1 MDAST
6 DSSKDSRTDARGDSA
21 RVRLSGAVMS
31 HPKRAEEAR
40 RLADADPRGRV
51 LVIMDPEPD
60 GRPTALRVAPLSWSC
75 VAPDAT
81 HHLVLQDDVVLA
93 EGFYEHAERAAAAA
107 PGEAIALYAGWEAR
121 NGAVARLAA
130 LAGAPWAYTLQEH
143 VPCQAL
149 MLPAEAARGYEAY
162 QREHGGGW
170 PYDVVV
176 QRYLNAIGMPVRFCT
191 PSTVQH
197 DDLPSLAGNTY
208 HGFRQA
214 TLFTGA
220 AGPAEA
226 DGPCPRFPVVPFYQY
241 GEARCAVLRGTEW
254 EYLETERQLAR
265 TGLLDACLA
274 ALAAA
279 GPDAAAG
286 LPDGAGRAVW
296 LTAFA
301 LGAVTADLPEPDPGI
316 AAAVMETLG
325 SGGLCEEFTAAEL
338 LAAAPAVRDLALTA
352 LAAGRRAGAD
362 PAARTPR
369 PAPLAR
375 VAVTGGDPAFARQ
388 LARLLADAGH
398 GTGHDAG
405 HGTGQGAEHGT
416 GRGADHDA
424 VQPAGRPSAGDLDGV
439 RYVVHLGR
447 PEDDGLLADVL
458 AAAAKAGVERVVYAG
473 SSAVY
478 RGIRERTVTE
488 ELPAAAPADPVALA
502 WWREEQAVLAWGAEH
517 GVAVQLLRLADPVG
531 RYAPQ
536 DSPLVRWVNLAWT
549 RRPLALNPLG
559 RHQVLDH
566 RDLADALRAVLAAP
580 PARPVFNVASA
591 AFDEQELAGFL
602 ADVSRRTPWEWVQ
615 DPTVDRW
622 TMATDL
628 IGAELHWQP
637 SAELR
642 ESMRAL
648 AQWWAC
654 DIHGD
659 YTVAASVPGA
669 PTGPA
674 ARA

>member
-1 MDAST
+1 MDASNEP
-6 DSSKDSRTDARGDSA
+6 SQ
-21 RVRLSGAVMS
+21 VRLSGAVMS

-40 RLADADPRGRV
+40 RIADADPLGRIR
-51 LVIMDPEPD
+51 VITDPEPS

-107 PGEAIALYAGWEAR
+107 PGEAIALYAGWDSR

-130 LAGAPWAYTLQEH
+130 LVGAPWAYTLQEH

-149 MLPAEAARGYEAY
+149 ILPAGTARGYEAF
-162 QREHGGGW
+162 QQEHGGGW

-214 TLFTGA
+214 TLFTGE
-220 AGPAEA
+220 AGPVDAGE
-226 DGPCPRFPVVPFYQY
+226 PCPRFPVVPFYQY

-286 LPDGAGRAVW
+286 LLDGSGRAVW

-301 LGAVTADLPEPDPGI
+301 IGVVTADRPEPDPRI
-316 AAAVMETLG
+316 AAAVLESLG
-325 SGGLCEEFTAAEL
+325 TGGLCQEYTVAEL
-338 LAAAPAVRDLALTA
+338 LAVVPAVRDFALTA

-362 PAARTPR
+362 PAVRTPR

-375 VAVTGGDPAFARQ
+375 VAVTGGGPDFARQ

-398 GTGHDAG
+398 DAGDDAG
-405 HGTGQGAEHGT
+405 HDGG
-416 GRGADHDA
+416 HD
-424 VQPAGRPSAGDLDGV
+424 AGRPSAGDLDGV

-447 PEDDGLLADVL
+447 PEDEGLLADVL

-478 RGIRERTVTE
+478 RGSRERTVTE
-488 ELPAAAPADPVALA
+488 EFPAAAPADPVALA
-502 WWREEQAVLAWGAEH
+502 WWREEQAVLAWGADH
-517 GVAVQLLRLADPVG
+517 GVPVQVLRLADPVG
-531 RYAPQ
+531 RYAPE

-580 PARPVFNVASA
+580 PARPVLNVASA

-622 TMATDL
+622 TMATGL

-659 YTVAASVPGA
+659 YTVAADRTAPAVPS
-669 PTGPA
+669 GPD

>member
-1 MDAST
+1 MDASNEPDIST
-6 DSSKDSRTDARGDSA
+6 EPAQ
-21 RVRLSGAVMS
+21 VRLSGAVMS
-31 HPKRAEEAR
+31 HPKRAAEAR

-51 LVIMDPEPD
+51 RVVMDPEPD

-130 LAGAPWAYTLQEH
+130 LTGEPWAYTLQEH

-149 MLPAEAARGYEAY
+149 ILPAEAARGYAAF
-162 QREHGGGW
+162 QQEHGGGW

-214 TLFTGA
+214 TLFTGE
-220 AGPAEA
+220 AGRADA

-241 GEARCAVLRGTEW
+241 GDARCAVLRGTEW
-254 EYLETERQLAR
+254 EYLETERHLAR
-265 TGLLDACLA
+265 DGLLDACLA
-274 ALAAA
+274 ALRAA

-301 LGAVTADLPEPDPGI
+301 LGTVTADAPEPDPQL

-325 SGGLCEEFTAAEL
+325 PGGLCEEFTAAEL
-338 LAAAPAVRDLALTA
+338 LAMAPAVRDLALTA

-362 PAARTPR
+362 PAVRTARPEPT
-369 PAPLAR
+369 AR
-375 VAVTGGDPAFARQ
+375 VAVTGGDPAFTRQ

-398 GTGHDAG
+398 EARH
-405 HGTGQGAEHGT
+405 
-416 GRGADHDA
+416 
-424 VQPAGRPSAGDLDGV
+424 PAGRPSAEDLDGV
-439 RYVVHLGR
+439 RHVVHLGR
-447 PEDDGLLADVL
+447 PEEDGLLADVL
-458 AAAAKAGVERVVYAG
+458 AAAAKAGVERLVYAG

-478 RGIRERTVTE
+478 RGSRERTVTE
-488 ELPAAAPADPVALA
+488 EAPAEAPADPVALA
-502 WWREEQAVLAWGAEH
+502 WWREERAARAWGADH
-517 GVAVQLLRLADPVG
+517 GVPVQVLRLADPVG
-531 RYAPQ
+531 PYAPA

-549 RRPLALNPLG
+549 RRPLALNPSG

-580 PARPVFNVASA
+580 PAQPVFNVASA

-622 TMATDL
+622 TMATGL
-628 IGAELHWQP
+628 IETELHWHA
-637 SAELR
+637 SAVLR

-659 YTVAASVPGA
+659 YSLPD
-669 PTGPA
+669 P
-674 ARA
+674 RR

>member
-1 MDAST
+1 MDASNEP
-6 DSSKDSRTDARGDSA
+6 AQ
-21 RVRLSGAVMS
+21 VRLSGAVMS
-31 HPKRAEEAR
+31 HPKRAEEAG
-40 RLADADPRGRV
+40 RLAAADPRGRV
-51 LVIMDPEPD
+51 RVIMDPEPD

-130 LAGAPWAYTLQEH
+130 LTGAPWAYTLQEH

-149 MLPAEAARGYEAY
+149 MLPAEAARGYAAY
-162 QREHGGGW
+162 QEEHGGGW

-214 TLFTGA
+214 TLFTGE
-220 AGPAEA
+220 AGRA
-226 DGPCPRFPVVPFYQY
+226 DTEGPCPRFPVVPFYQY

-274 ALAAA
+274 AFGAA
-279 GPDAAAG
+279 GPDAGAG
-286 LPDGAGRAVW
+286 LPDGSARPVW

-301 LGAVTADLPEPDPGI
+301 LGAVTADAPEPDPQI
-316 AAAVMETLG
+316 AAAVLETLG
-325 SGGLCEEFTAAEL
+325 SGGLCEEYTAAEL

-369 PAPLAR
+369 PEPLAR

-388 LARLLADAGH
+388 LARLLADIGPEAGYEAGPDAGYEAGH
-398 GTGHDAG
+398 P
-405 HGTGQGAEHGT
+405 
-416 GRGADHDA
+416 
-424 VQPAGRPSAGDLDGV
+424 VGRPSAEDLDGV

-447 PEDDGLLADVL
+447 PEEDGQLADVL
-458 AAAAKAGVERVVYAG
+458 AAAAKAGVERLVYAG
-473 SSAVY
+473 SAAVH
-478 RGIRERTVTE
+478 RGSRERTVTE
-488 ELPAAAPADPVALA
+488 ESPAEAPADPVALA
-502 WWREEQAVLAWGAEH
+502 WWREEQAVRAWGADH
-517 GVAVQLLRLADPVG
+517 GVPVQVLRLADPVG
-531 RYAPQ
+531 PYAPQ

-580 PARPVFNVASA
+580 PAQPVLQVASA
-591 AFDEQELAGFL
+591 AFDEQELAGLL

-622 TMATDL
+622 TMATGL
-628 IGAELHWQP
+628 IESELGWRP
-637 SAELR
+637 SAVLR

-659 YTVAASVPGA
+659 YTVPD
-669 PTGPA
+669 P
-674 ARA
+674 RA

>member
-1 MDAST
+1 MDTSNEA
-6 DSSKDSRTDARGDSA
+6 AA
-21 RVRLSGAVMS
+21 VRLSGAVMS

-40 RLADADPRGRV
+40 RLADADPLGRV
-51 LVIMDPEPD
+51 RVVMDPEPH

-93 EGFYEHAERAAAAA
+93 DGFYEHAERAAAAA

-130 LAGAPWAYTLQEH
+130 LTGAPWAYTLQEH

-149 MLPAEAARGYEAY
+149 LLPADAARGYAAY
-162 QREHGGGW
+162 QEEHGGGW

-214 TLFTGA
+214 TLFTGE
-220 AGPAEA
+220 AGPADA

-241 GEARCAVLRGTEW
+241 GEARCAVLRGTGW

-274 ALAAA
+274 ALRAA
-279 GPDAAAG
+279 GPDAAAA

-301 LGAVTADLPEPDPGI
+301 LGTVTAAEPEPDPGV
-316 AAAVMETLG
+316 AAAVLETLG

-338 LAAAPAVRDLALTA
+338 LAMAPAVRDLALTA

-375 VAVTGGDPAFARQ
+375 VAVTGGDPDFARQ
-388 LARLLADAGH
+388 LAGLLADAGH
-398 GTGHDAG
+398 DVGDGMGGDAD
-405 HGTGQGAEHGT
+405 
-416 GRGADHDA
+416 RD
-424 VQPAGRPSAGDLDGV
+424 AGRPGPEDLDGV
-439 RYVVHLGR
+439 RSLVHLGR
-447 PEDDGLLADVL
+447 PEDDGLLAEVL
-458 AAAAKAGVERVVYAG
+458 AAAGKAGVERLVYAG

-478 RGIRERTVTE
+478 RGSRERTVTE
-488 ELPAAAPADPVALA
+488 RSVTDAPADPVALA
-502 WWREEQAVLAWGAEH
+502 WWREEQAVRAWGAEH
-517 GVAVQLLRLADPVG
+517 GVPVQVLRLADPVG
-531 RYAPQ
+531 PYAPQ

-580 PARPVFNVASA
+580 PAQPVLNVASA
-591 AFDEQELAGFL
+591 AFDEQELAGLL

-622 TMATDL
+622 TMATGL
-628 IGAELHWQP
+628 IETELHWRA
-637 SAELR
+637 SAVLR

-659 YTVAASVPGA
+659 YTVPGQAAPGLR
-669 PTGPA
+669 P
-674 ARA
+674 

>member
-1 MDAST
+1 MDASNEP
-6 DSSKDSRTDARGDSA
+6 AQ
-21 RVRLSGAVMS
+21 VRLSGAVMS

-40 RLADADPRGRV
+40 RLAEADPGGRV
-51 LVIMDPEPD
+51 RVIMDPEPE

-75 VAPDAT
+75 VAPDTT

-130 LAGAPWAYTLQEH
+130 LTGAPWAYTLQEH

-149 MLPAEAARGYEAY
+149 MLPAEAARGYAAY
-162 QREHGGGW
+162 QEEHGGGW

-220 AGPAEA
+220 TGPAA
-226 DGPCPRFPVVPFYQY
+226 GDGPCPRFPVVPFYQY

-274 ALAAA
+274 ALRAA
-279 GPDAAAG
+279 GPKATAG
-286 LPDGAGRAVW
+286 LPAGAGRAVW

-301 LGAVTADLPEPDPGI
+301 LGAVSADAPEPDPQV

-325 SGGLCEEFTAAEL
+325 SGGLCEEFTAVEL
-338 LAAAPAVRDLALTA
+338 LATAPAVRDLALTA

-362 PAARTPR
+362 PGTRAPR

-388 LARLLADAGH
+388 LARLLTDAGH
-398 GTGHDAG
+398 EAG
-405 HGTGQGAEHGT
+405 HL
-416 GRGADHDA
+416 
-424 VQPAGRPSAGDLDGV
+424 AGRPSAGDLDGV
-439 RYVVHLGR
+439 RHVVHLGR
-447 PEDDGLLADVL
+447 PEEDGLLDDVL
-458 AAAAKAGVERVVYAG
+458 AAAAKAGTERVVYAG

-478 RGIRERTVTE
+478 RGSRERTVTE
-488 ELPAAAPADPVALA
+488 QAPADAPADPVALA
-502 WWREEQAVLAWGAEH
+502 WWREERAALAWGAEQ
-517 GVAVQLLRLADPVG
+517 GVPVQVLRLADPVG
-531 RYAPQ
+531 PHAPQ

-580 PARPVFNVASA
+580 PAQPVLNVASA

-622 TMATDL
+622 TMATGL
-628 IGAELHWQP
+628 IETELHWHA
-637 SAELR
+637 SAALR

-659 YTVAASVPGA
+659 YTVPD
-669 PTGPA
+669 P
-674 ARA
+674 RA

>member
-1 MDAST
+1 M
-6 DSSKDSRTDARGDSA
+6 
-21 RVRLSGAVMS
+21 RLSGAVMS

-40 RLADADPRGRV
+40 RLAEADPRGRV
-51 LVIMDPEPD
+51 RVIMDPEPD

-149 MLPAEAARGYEAY
+149 MLPAEAARGYEAF

-214 TLFTGA
+214 TLFTGE

-286 LPDGAGRAVW
+286 LPDGSGRAVW

-301 LGAVTADLPEPDPGI
+301 LGAVTADLPEPDPQV

-325 SGGLCEEFTAAEL
+325 SGGLCEDFTAAEL

-362 PAARTPR
+362 PAVRTPR

-388 LARLLADAGH
+388 LARLLADG
-398 GTGHDAG
+398 GHDAV
-405 HGTGQGAEHGT
+405 H
-416 GRGADHDA
+416 
-424 VQPAGRPSAGDLDGV
+424 PAGRPTAGDLDGV
-439 RYVVHLGR
+439 RFVVHLGR
-447 PEDDGLLADVL
+447 PEDEGLLAEVL
-458 AAAAKAGVERVVYAG
+458 AATAKAGVERVVYAG

-478 RGIRERTVTE
+478 RGSRERTVTE

-502 WWREEQAVLAWGAEH
+502 WWREEQAVRAWGADR
-517 GVAVQLLRLADPVG
+517 GVAVQVLRLADPVG
-531 RYAPQ
+531 PYAPE

-580 PARPVFNVASA
+580 PAQPVLNVASA

-622 TMATDL
+622 TMATGL
-628 IGAELHWQP
+628 IGAELRWQP

-659 YTVAASVPGA
+659 YTVPGDHTVHGDHTVPA
-669 PTGPA
+669 VPAVPTGSD